1 MTNEQSH
8 SITGAIHELSD
19 RVLTILPPA
28 FIALL
33 LVNVMFIAT
42 VLMFEYW
49 QIDARAQLIG
59 RLIDGCMRVADAP
72 HRAN

>member
-1 MTNEQSH
+1 MTNEQSR

-33 LVNVMFIAT
+33 LVNVLFVAT
-42 VLMFEYW
+42 VLMFEW
-49 QIDARAQLIG
+49 WSIDARAHLIG
-59 RLIDGCMRVADAP
+59 KLIDGCLMAQQQ
-72 HRAN
+72 RAN

>member
-28 FIALL
+28 FIALII
-33 LVNVMFIAT
+33 VNVLFIAT
-42 VLMFEYW
+42 VLLFEFW
-49 QIDARAQLIG
+49 QMDARAQLIG
-59 RLIDGCMRVADAP
+59 KLIEGCLRVADRP
-72 HRAN
+72 N

>member
-33 LVNVMFIAT
+33 IVNVMFIGT
-42 VLMFEYW
+42 VLMFEW
-49 QIDARAQLIG
+49 WAMDARAQLIG
-59 RLIDGCMRVADAP
+59 KLIEGCLRVADRP
-72 HRAN
+72 N